1 MPSRS
6 ASYYRAAAVFLLN
19 TLLFFLA
26 VNAVAYVVLWAS
38 GALPPAPGSEAYEA
52 ARRSLLQLPA
62 FLVGR
67 FFPGYTD
74 EQVARLMEE
83 SYARPPLYE
92 PFTQFKERPWR
103 GQFVNVDPNGFR
115 RGRDQGPWP
124 PDPHAVN
131 VFVFGGSTTFGMGLP
146 DDQTVPSNI
155 QDVLARRR
163 PEVAVRVYNFGAG
176 YYFSTQE
183 RVQLEQLLLAGS
195 VPDVAVFVDGLNDF
209 FQPDGVPALTSRL
222 AAFLADPAPPPP
234 HPYLDML
241 RQLPIG
247 VAATRVRAWA
257 TRRPLPSAASAPLP
271 GAEASPGT
279 VTPAERAT
287 IGGVIARYLENK
299 RMIEAVAAAHGVH
312 TAFAWQPVP
321 TYKYDLAHHAFH
333 AEGFGRVEITR
344 AGYPEMARVAQAGA
358 GGANFVWCADIQEGR
373 REELYLDLVHYAPRM
388 ARRVAACIAKGL
400 LHRHLLAKHTIAPAA
415 PTV

>member
-6 ASYYRAAAVFLLN
+6 ASAYHAAALLVLN
-19 TLLFFLA
+19 TLLVFVAANL
-26 VNAVAYVVLWAS
+26 VAYVALWAS

-62 FLVGR
+62 FRVGR

-74 EQVARLMEE
+74 AQVAKLMEE
-83 SYARPPLYE
+83 SWARPPLYE
-92 PFTQFKERPWR
+92 PFAQFKERPWH

-146 DDQTVPSNI
+146 DDQTVPSHL
-155 QDVLARRR
+155 QDVLAHRR
-163 PEVAVRVYNFGAG
+163 PGVAVRVYNFGAG

-183 RVQLEQLLLAGS
+183 RVQFEQLLLAGV

-222 AAFLADPAPPPP
+222 ARVLSDPVPRPA
-234 HPYLDML
+234 HPYLELL
-241 RQLPIG
+241 RQLPLG
-247 VAATRVRAWA
+247 VAATRVQAWA
-257 TRRPLPSAASAPLP
+257 TRRPLPSAASAPP
-271 GAEASPGT
+271 PRAEASPGT

-287 IGGVIARYLENK
+287 IAAVIARYLGNK
-299 RMIEAVAAAHGVH
+299 RMIEAVAAAHGIHV
-312 TAFAWQPVP
+312 AFAWQPVP
-321 TYKYDLAHHAFH
+321 TYKYDLAHHASH
-333 AEGFGRVEITR
+333 PQGFGRVEITR

-358 GGANFVWCADIQEGR
+358 GGPNFVWCADIQEGR

-400 LHRHLLAKHTIAPAA
+400 LHRHLLAKRTNVPAA

>member
-62 FLVGR
+62 FHVGR

-115 RGRDQGPWP
+115 RGRNQGPWP

-271 GAEASPGT
+271 GVEASPGT

-321 TYKYDLAHHAFH
+321 TYKYDLAHHALP
-333 AEGFGRVEITR
+333 ERVPP
-344 AGYPEMARVAQAGA
+344 GQP
-358 GGANFVWCADIQEGR
+358 
-373 REELYLDLVHYAPRM
+373 
-388 ARRVAACIAKGL
+388 
-400 LHRHLLAKHTIAPAA
+400 
-415 PTV
+415 